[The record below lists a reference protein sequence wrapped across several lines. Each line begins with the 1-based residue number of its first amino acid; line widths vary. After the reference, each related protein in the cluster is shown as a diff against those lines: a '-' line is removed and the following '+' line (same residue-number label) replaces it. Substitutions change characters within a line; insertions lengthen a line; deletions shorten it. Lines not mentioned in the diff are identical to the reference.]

1 MHISDPKIE
10 GGSVS
15 ALKPNGY
22 AVSRDLN
29 ARLVPIASCKPL
41 GRQTRKHPAGQVR
54 KLAASLSQFGFVVPI
69 LIDGENRVVAGWGLV
84 LAATQLGL
92 REVPAIV
99 VTDLSDA
106 ELRALRLALN
116 RISEDSAWDRE
127 ALALEFVEILD
138 FAPQLDLEVSGF
150 EMGEIDVILDGGGLD
165 EEDEI
170 PQADA
175 ALAPVSRL
183 GDLWV
188 LGQHLL
194 YCGDA
199 LQAESY
205 VRVLGTE
212 QADMVFADPPYNVP
226 IIGHASGLGTVK
238 HSNFAMA
245 SGELSPTEFLAF
257 LKTSLG
263 HAARSSINGA
273 IHFVCMDW
281 RHMEEMIA
289 GGKEIYSEL
298 KNLCIWNKSNAGM
311 GSLYRSK
318 HELIFVFKVGNRA
331 HVNNVAL
338 GRHGRHRTNV
348 WDYVSQNALNATSK
362 SKLSLHPTAKPV
374 ALVADAIR
382 DCSNRGEIILDP
394 FGGAG
399 TTLIAAE
406 RTGRRARLIEIDP
419 HFVDI
424 TIERWQRLTGGI
436 AVHADS
442 AQPFMRSCNSSA
454 RTDQTISSPHVG
466 KK

>member
-1 MHISDPKIE
+1 M
-10 GGSVS
+10 
-15 ALKPNGY
+15 
-22 AVSRDLN
+22 N
-29 ARLVPIASCKPL
+29 ARLVPVASCKPL
-41 GRQTRKHPAGQVR
+41 GRQTRKHPPQQVR
-54 KLAASLSQFGFVVPI
+54 KLAASLGRFGFVIPI
-69 LIDGENRVVAGWGLV
+69 LIDRDNRVVAGWGLV
-84 LAATQLGL
+84 LAARQRGL
-92 REVPAIV
+92 DEVPAIV
-99 VTDLSDA
+99 VTDLSEA

-116 RISEDSAWDRE
+116 RITEDSAWDRE
-127 ALALEFVEILD
+127 ALALEFSEILD
-138 FAPQLDLEVSGF
+138 LAPELDLEVSGF

-165 EEDEI
+165 EEDEL
-170 PQADA
+170 PQIDT
-175 ALAPVSRL
+175 ALAPVCRL

-188 LGQHLL
+188 LGEHRLF
-194 YCGDA
+194 CGDA

-205 VRVLGTE
+205 ARVLGTE
-212 QADMVFADPPYNVP
+212 QADMMFADPPYNVP
-226 IIGHASGLGTVK
+226 IAGHASGLGAVK
-238 HSNFAMA
+238 HSDFAMA
-245 SGELSPTEFLAF
+245 SGELSSPEFLVF

-281 RHMEEMIA
+281 RHMEEVLA

-298 KNLCIWNKSNAGM
+298 KNLCIWNKTNAGM

-318 HELIFVFKVGNRA
+318 HELIFVFKVGKHA

-362 SKLSLHPTAKPV
+362 SKLALHPTAKPV
-374 ALVADAIR
+374 ALIADAIR
-382 DCSNRGEIILDP
+382 DCSNRGGIILDP

-419 HFVDI
+419 HFADI

-436 AVHADS
+436 ARHADS
-442 AQPFMRSCNSSA
+442 AKPFARSCITG
-454 RTDQTISSPHVG
+454 TDQTTSSPNMG